1 MCVFLTSLSFSLLC
15 RIIIIHSFIKKR
27 TPPPHPHQNNFLNE
41 RKILPFSSRTR
52 TSIKAPLD
60 MSPSTLSRGH
70 IDKSLRATESY
81 SCVFRESFQLWV
93 LIFSWRGE
101 NRHTLL
107 VFNPTLTS
115 LNHSV
120 VCCCHPDL
128 HLPISSRPAM
138 PKEVDV
144 QPPPT
149 SPVPHLIYNLK
160 FALSDCLWFLT
171 ASTKKTKNKKPLLE
185 KVTCLSS
192 SQSLR
197 ESAEYIEKLVVLQ
210 GVVLLLPWP
219 GLNVRALLSG
229 QHM

>member
-1 MCVFLTSLSFSLLC
+1 MPVFLTSLSLSLLC
-15 RIIIIHSFIKKR
+15 RIIIIHSFIHKKDD
-27 TPPPHPHQNNFLNE
+27 PLPPHQNNFLNE
-41 RKILPFSSRTR
+41 RKILPFSLSTR

-70 IDKSLRATESY
+70 IDKSLRAIESY

-120 VCCCHPDL
+120 VCCFHPDL
-128 HLPISSRPAM
+128 HLPISWRLAM
-138 PKEVDV
+138 AKEVNV
-144 QPPPT
+144 QRPPT

-160 FALSDCLWFLT
+160 FALSDCLWYLT
-171 ASTKKTKNKKPLLE
+171 ASTRKKNNLWRSHVCLVAKVSGSLLN
-185 KVTCLSS
+185 TLRSWLSCRVWRHCFHD
-192 SQSLR
+192 LD
-197 ESAEYIEKLVVLQ
+197 
-210 GVVLLLPWP
+210 
-219 GLNVRALLSG
+219 
-229 QHM
+229 

>member
-1 MCVFLTSLSFSLLC
+1 MWTW
-15 RIIIIHSFIKKR
+15 
-27 TPPPHPHQNNFLNE
+27 
-41 RKILPFSSRTR
+41 

-120 VCCCHPDL
+120 VCCCHADL
-128 HLPISSRPAM
+128 HLPISWRLAM
-138 PKEVDV
+138 VNV
-144 QPPPT
+144 QPPPP

-160 FALSDCLWFLT
+160 FALSDCLWYFT
-171 ASTKKTKNKKPLLE
+171 ASTKKPQQLV

-197 ESAEYIEKLVVLQ
+197 ESAECIEKLVVLQ
-210 GVVLLLPWP
+210 GVALLLPWP
-219 GLNVRALLSG
+219 GLNVGALLSG